1 MKAKVNE
8 GCIGCGLC
16 EGICPD
22 VFRMGADG
30 VAEVYG
36 EVTPDQE
43 ERAIEAKESCPVT
56 VIDVK

>member
-22 VFRMGADG
+22 VFRMGSDG
-30 VAEVYG
+30 VAEVYS
-36 EVTPDQE
+36 EVRPDQE
-43 ERAIEAKESCPVT
+43 ERVIEAKESCPVT
-56 VIDVK
+56 VIEVK